1 MKRLSGTAYITS
13 DGTTL
18 MARGSFEVP
27 LTDSNK
33 TPVTANDQ
41 VVGFD
46 EQLVVPYC
54 NAEIQISDETDF
66 ETITSNNSQTV
77 KVEFKNGWKYVLSDA
92 FVQGTPTMNE
102 AGVAQ
107 ISFAGKRGQW
117 FK

>member
-1 MKRLSGTAYITS
+1 M
-13 DGTTL
+13 
-18 MARGSFEVP
+18 P

>member
-27 LTDSNK
+27 LSDSSK